1 MYYFLGRV
9 IALQPDPDAPFV
21 RGEPGHAMLPPGPG
35 AYTLAEPSLLA
46 AAASAAAGG
55 LAAPPAAPP
64 AQGPATPLGA
74 NNISPK
80 PAAVGRRGA
89 PAPAPAPGAPAPS
102 LLDAVMELLD
112 HPHPLDT
119 LRETGSYGD
128 DGAISRYHNPEN
140 YTRALGTVLRARRRP
155 WRALLEAGAGDAGAG
170 GAVAAPGAAPPAPPA
185 WLLPWRAGPARA

>member
-102 LLDAVMELLD
+102 LLLGA
-112 HPHPLDT
+112 
-119 LRETGSYGD
+119 REPVPT
-128 DGAISRYHNPEN
+128 
-140 YTRALGTVLRARRRP
+140 
-155 WRALLEAGAGDAGAG
+155 GAGFRCASRGHTGPVMRSAAGWHTCNGRTVHCWHHLSAATAWRLWSMSYDMSC
-170 GAVAAPGAAPPAPPA
+170 AV
-185 WLLPWRAGPARA
+185 

>member
-55 LAAPPAAPP
+55 LAAPAAPP
-64 AQGPATPLGA
+64 QQGPATPLGA

-89 PAPAPAPGAPAPS
+89 PAPPAAPGAPAPS

-155 WRALLEAGAGDAGAG
+155 WRALLEAGAGDGGAG
-170 GAVAAPGAAPPAPPA
+170 GAAAARPGAPAAAPPG
-185 WLLPWRAGPARA
+185 LLARRAGPARA